1 MSTYPRGKRN
11 MNNWEKLVILVPLT
25 VALGSCAATSFRTV
39 TPFDSESAKKLLEDG
54 PNTIKGSAVVRQE
67 RGEVVSCAGHTVYLV
82 PATAYAD
89 ERMRIVYGR
98 LDHGFSNNRQTFQN
112 EPLGYKE
119 LVRETHCDARGYFAF
134 RSVADGTFY
143 VASQITWSAGNY
155 STKRGSLMK
164 RVTVSNGDTKQI
176 VLAP

>member
-1 MSTYPRGKRN
+1 
-11 MNNWEKLVILVPLT
+11 MNNWDKLVILVPLT

-54 PNTIKGSAVVRQE
+54 PNTIKGSAVVRQG
-67 RGEVVSCAGHTVYLV
+67 RGEVVSCAGRPVYLV